1 MFAPQVNPFESIMFG
16 KGEEIKPG
24 IRDHLHRFGDPVDIF
39 SGPYIPSDDDK
50 VVPLTPSGGDF
61 RFANPFGM
69 ASHDKPFSKY
79 PPAAGGSDGRWP
91 GMSTD
96 DIKRYVYPSDNL
108 LNIPITPFGMKA
120 LIPRD
125 DALGDII
132 RQQDRDIFDEYRRI
146 DGENPDPFGPLPI
159 RKAGKF
165 ITDLMA

>member
-16 KGEEIKPG
+16 KGGEIKPG

-69 ASHDKPFSKY
+69 ASHDKPFSRY
-79 PPAAGGSDGRWP
+79 PAAGGSDRWP
-91 GMSTD
+91 GLPAD
-96 DIKRYVYPSDNL
+96 KLDYLHPSKDPL

-125 DALGDII
+125 DELGDII

-146 DGENPDPFGPLPI
+146 DGENPDPFAPLPI

>member
-1 MFAPQVNPFESIMFG
+1 MFAPQVNPFESIMSG
-16 KGEEIKPG
+16 KGGEVKPPFMTMPY
-24 IRDHLHRFGDPVDIF
+24 FGGGEMETI
-39 SGPYIPSDDDK
+39 GPYIPSDDNRG
-50 VVPLTPSGGDF
+50 VEL
-61 RFANPFGM
+61 FG
-69 ASHDKPFSKY
+69 
-79 PPAAGGSDGRWP
+79 
-91 GMSTD
+91 
-96 DIKRYVYPSDNL
+96 DNL
-108 LNIPITPFGMKA
+108 RFA

>member
-1 MFAPQVNPFESIMFG
+1 MIAPIEFG
-16 KGEEIKPG
+16 PIDFMQE
-24 IRDHLHRFGDPVDIF
+24 RN
-39 SGPYIPSDDDK
+39 K
-50 VVPLTPSGGDF
+50 VAGQFTD
-61 RFANPFGM
+61 NPFGAYLGGLM
-69 ASHDKPFSKY
+69 ASHDKPFSRY
-79 PPAAGGSDGRWP
+79 PAAGGSDKWP

-125 DALGDII
+125 DELGDII